1 MPARLGIDTGGTFTD
16 LAALDE
22 DTGRVTV
29 VKRPSTPDDPS
40 RAILEAMRQS
50 AVASEEIAR
59 FVLGTTVVINLLLQ
73 RRGARVLYVT
83 SEGFEDVPFLQRI
96 NRRFHYDLKW
106 GRPLPLVRRRDCI
119 GVLERVNYRGEV
131 GTRPGGVGFAG
142 AGDDDPS
149 PPKRCPRH
157 F

>member
-16 LAALDE
+16 LVALDE

-83 SEGFEDVPFLQRI
+83 SEGF
-96 NRRFHYDLKW
+96 
-106 GRPLPLVRRRDCI
+106 
-119 GVLERVNYRGEV
+119 
-131 GTRPGGVGFAG
+131 
-142 AGDDDPS
+142 
-149 PPKRCPRH
+149 
-157 F
+157 